1 MNEESV
7 DKYFKLS
14 ANININNFVLFDSEG
29 KLKRYNGTSHVM
41 SDFYEIR
48 IKHYRLRLDYL
59 ISKAKHDLD
68 LAANKARF
76 LEELLS

>member
-1 MNEESV
+1 MTDDGI

-14 ANININNFVLFDSEG
+14 ANININNFVLFDSQG
-29 KLKRYNGTSHVM
+29 KLKRYNGTSHIM
-41 SDFYEIR
+41 QDFYEIR
-48 IKHYRLRLDYL
+48 IRHYQLRLDYL

-68 LAANKARF
+68 LAANKSRF